1 MPGLGQDDHVLG
13 PANSLRGDRSL
24 PSLDYGVRMVAA
36 STPVRHKSCCR
47 AIKTRA
53 TKRSIAILVAEARL
67 FGGGNF
73 SVLGFR

>member
-1 MPGLGQDDHVLG
+1 MASFEDTREQ
-13 PANSLRGDRSL
+13 AK
-24 PSLDYGVRMVAA
+24 YAA

-67 FGGGNF
+67 SNSGNF